1 MINMSECFC
10 MIGKDEC
17 IDVATSLGMQGI
29 NNSMPEISIPIYGQF
44 FMKILRGQEY
54 EIICDNMQQFG
65 AINDLNINCGTVAFT
80 INLCRIDV
88 LTLACGVLTSTPSTG
103 MNCFLRL
110 CTVDIENITHDI
122 LIALAA
128 EAGTLIPNGI
138 IEGVQ
143 DGTEFAVGILE
154 TFSENLS
161 NAIYTDLGANNI
173 GIQEYDNIWN
183 FYMNVKDSDE
193 MYFMRKHRELT
204 GALVL

>member
-110 CTVDIENITHDI
+110 CTVDIENITPDI

-173 GIQEYDNIWN
+173 GIQEYDNIYN
-183 FYMNVKDSDE
+183 FYMNAKDSGE
-193 MYFMRKHRELT
+193 MHFMRKHRELT